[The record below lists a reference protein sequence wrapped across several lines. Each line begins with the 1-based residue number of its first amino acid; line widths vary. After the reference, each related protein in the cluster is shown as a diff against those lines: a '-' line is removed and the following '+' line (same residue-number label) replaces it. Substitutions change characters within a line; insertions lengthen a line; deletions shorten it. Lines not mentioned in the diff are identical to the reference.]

1 MDYTDIYKEDVK
13 KPQNEIV
20 SPASAPTTPV
30 DKQTESG
37 SFKFCREC
45 GAEINA
51 KAEICPKCG
60 VRTIPAAS
68 SRNGFSFEKFI
79 ATFVEKFFNLSP
91 ILKIVTGFLTSLF
104 IAPILISIFIFMST
118 LISAGLMYGV
128 HDFGFPM
135 LFAFIMILI
144 GWIGAILI
152 ESIGFIM
159 VVYGVRDIWR
169 EKKS

>member
-1 MDYTDIYKEDVK
+1 
-13 KPQNEIV
+13 
-20 SPASAPTTPV
+20 
-30 DKQTESG
+30 
-37 SFKFCREC
+37 
-45 GAEINA
+45 
-51 KAEICPKCG
+51 
-60 VRTIPAAS
+60 
-68 SRNGFSFEKFI
+68 
-79 ATFVEKFFNLSP
+79 
-91 ILKIVTGFLTSLF
+91 
-104 IAPILISIFIFMST
+104 
-118 LISAGLMYGV
+118 MYGV